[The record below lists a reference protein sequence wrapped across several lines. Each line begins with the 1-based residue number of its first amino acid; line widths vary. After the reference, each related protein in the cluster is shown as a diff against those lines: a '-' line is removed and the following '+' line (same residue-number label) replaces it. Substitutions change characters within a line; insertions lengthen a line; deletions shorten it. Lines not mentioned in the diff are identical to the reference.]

1 MRKIIYGPP
10 GTGKTFYLM
19 NELEH
24 FLKNVDSTKIGY
36 FTFSRNAAQEGK
48 SRAMDKFGLSEK
60 DLPYFR
66 TLHSFCFNMLGLKKE
81 NVMQEKDYKD
91 LGRDLQ
97 IEFEGVRHD
106 YDHEG
111 ILHSKDPYISLISL
125 ARNKRICPFKL
136 YNSSNNK
143 NKYYNITYDKLD
155 IINRELYNYKKNK
168 GLIDYI
174 DMLEKF
180 LEKGESPKFEVIF
193 IDEAQD
199 LSLIQ
204 WDIVKKL
211 EQSSKN
217 SRIAGDDD
225 QAIYKWNGA
234 DPETF
239 INLEGERIILKQ
251 SYRVPKKIYEIANQI
266 IKKVKNRVEKNWIPK
281 EDLGEVKK
289 EWDIEKINLSKGEW
303 LILTRTNLLTEKV
316 AYYLE
321 QNDFY
326 FQRRNSTP
334 RVQNIYLLIEN
345 WNKLRNGVPL
355 HYTDIKKIINKMNKN
370 INLKEFKS
378 ISKEKFYDIDKL
390 KNNYGLK
397 TDEEWDKAFDDLGDN
412 EIRKIKKLILKG
424 EDLSKDPRI
433 KISTIHGVKGN
444 ERDNVILFTDLS
456 NAAYNEY
463 LEDPDDEHRL
473 FYVGV
478 TRAKKRLNIIY
489 PKTERG
495 YDI

>member
-19 NELEH
+19 NELEK
-24 FLKNVDSTKIGY
+24 FLQKVEPSKIGY

-48 SRAMDKFGLSEK
+48 NRAMDKFNLTEK

-125 ARNKRICPFKL
+125 ARSKRISPIKL
-136 YNSSNNK
+136 YNAGNND
-143 NKYYNITYDKLD
+143 YNITFDKLD
-155 IINRELYNYKKNK
+155 IINKELYQYKKQK

-180 LEKGESPKFEVIF
+180 LDKGESPKFEVIF
-193 IDEAQD
+193 VDEAQD

-204 WDIVKKL
+204 WDIIKKL
-211 EQSSKN
+211 EKN
-217 SRIAGDDD
+217 SKQSIIAGDDD

-234 DPETF
+234 DAETF
-239 INLEGERIILKQ
+239 INLEGERVILQK
-251 SYRVPKKIYEIANQI
+251 SYRVPKNIFNVANNI
-266 IKKVKNRVEKNWIPK
+266 IKKIKNRVEKNWIPK
-281 EDLGEVKK
+281 EELGKVNYHWEIDKV
-289 EWDIEKINLSKGEW
+289 DLSKGEW
-303 LILTRTNLLTEKV
+303 LILARTNLILESI
-316 AYYLE
+316 AYYLD
-321 QNDFY
+321 QNNIY

-334 RVQNIYLLIEN
+334 RIQNIYVLIEN
-345 WNKLRNGVPL
+345 WNKLREGTPL
-355 HYTDIKKIINKMNKN
+355 HYNDYKKITNKMSKN
-370 INLKEFKS
+370 VDLKLMKQM
-378 ISKEKFYDIDKL
+378 SKEKFYDIDTL
-390 KNNYGLK
+390 KNNHGLK
-397 TDEEWDKAFDDLGDN
+397 TDAEWYLAFDDLGDD
-412 EIRKIKKLILKG
+412 EIRKIQKLIKNG
-424 EDLSKDPRI
+424 EDLSKEPRI

-444 ERDNVILFTDLS
+444 ERDNVLLLTDLS
-456 NAAYNEY
+456 NAAYNKY
-463 LEDPDDEHRL
+463 LDNPDDEHRL

-478 TRAKKRLNIIY
+478 TRAKKELNIIY

>member
-19 NELEH
+19 NELEK
-24 FLKNVDSTKIGY
+24 FLQKVEPSKIGY
-36 FTFSRNAAQEGK
+36 FTFSKNAAQEGK
-48 SRAMDKFGLSEK
+48 GRAMDKFNLTEK

-66 TLHSFCFNMLGLKKE
+66 TLHSFCFNILGLKKE

-97 IEFEGVRHD
+97 IEFD
-106 YDHEG
+106 
-111 ILHSKDPYISLISL
+111 
-125 ARNKRICPFKL
+125 
-136 YNSSNNK
+136 
-143 NKYYNITYDKLD
+143 TYDKLD
-155 IINRELYNYKKNK
+155 IINKELYQYKKQK

-180 LEKGESPKFEVIF
+180 LDKGESPKFEVIF

-204 WDIVKKL
+204 WDIIKKL
-211 EQSSKN
+211 EKN
-217 SRIAGDDD
+217 SKQSIIAGDDD

-234 DPETF
+234 DAETF
-239 INLEGERIILKQ
+239 INLEGERVILQQ
-251 SYRVPKKIYEIANQI
+251 SYRVPKNIFNVANRI

-281 EDLGEVKK
+281 EQLGQVNYHWEIDRV
-289 EWDIEKINLSKGEW
+289 NLSKGEW
-303 LILTRTNLLTEKV
+303 LILTRTNLILEKI
-316 AYYLE
+316 AYYLD
-321 QNDFY
+321 QNNFY

-334 RVQNIYLLIEN
+334 RVQNIYALIEN
-345 WNKLRNGVPL
+345 WNKLREGTPL
-355 HYTDIKKIINKMNKN
+355 HYNDYKKITNKMSKNVDIKLMKHM
-370 INLKEFKS
+370 
-378 ISKEKFYDIDKL
+378 SKEKFYDIDTL
-390 KNNYGLK
+390 KKDYGLK
-397 TDEEWDKAFDDLGDN
+397 TDEEWYIAFDDLGDD
-412 EIRKIKKLILKG
+412 EIRKIQRLIKNG
-424 EDLSKDPRI
+424 EDLSKEPRI

-444 ERDNVILFTDLS
+444 ERDNVILLTDLS
-456 NAAYNEY
+456 NAAYNKY
-463 LEDPDDEHRL
+463 LDNPDDEHRL

-478 TRAKKRLNIIY
+478 TRAKKELNIIY

>member
-10 GTGKTFYLM
+10 GTGKTYYLM
-19 NELEH
+19 NELEKI
-24 FLKNVDSTKIGY
+24 LEKVEPSKIGY
-36 FTFSRNAAQEGK
+36 FTFSRNGAQEGK
-48 SRAMDKFGLSEK
+48 NRAMDKFNLTEK

-66 TLHSFCFNMLGLKKE
+66 TLHSFCFNILGLKKE

-97 IEFEGVRHD
+97 IEFEGVRYDH
-106 YDHEG
+106 DHEG

-125 ARNKRICPFKL
+125 ARNKRISPLDL
-136 YNSSNNK
+136 YNQNGYS
-143 NKYYNITYDKLD
+143 YNLTYDKLD
-155 IINRELYNYKKNK
+155 IISKELHQYKKQK

-180 LEKGESPKFEVIF
+180 LDKGESPKFEVIF

-211 EQSSKN
+211 EKN
-217 SRIAGDDD
+217 SKRSIIAGDDD

-234 DPETF
+234 DAESF
-239 INLEGERIILKQ
+239 INLEGEKVILQQ
-251 SYRVPKKIYEIANQI
+251 SYRVPKNIFNVANNI

-281 EDLGEVKK
+281 EDLGKVNYYWEIDKV
-289 EWDIEKINLSKGEW
+289 DLSKGEW
-303 LILTRTNLLTEKV
+303 LILARTNLFLEKI
-316 AYYLE
+316 AYYLD
-321 QNDFY
+321 QNGFF

-334 RVQNIYLLIEN
+334 RVQNIYSLIEN
-345 WNKLRNGVPL
+345 WNKLKEGTPI
-355 HYTDIKKIINKMNKN
+355 HYNDYKKITNKMSKN
-370 INLKEFKS
+370 VDLKLMKHM
-378 ISKEKFYDIDKL
+378 SKENFYDIDTL
-390 KNNYGLK
+390 KEKHGLK
-397 TDEEWDKAFDDLGDN
+397 TDDEWYIAFDDLGDD
-412 EIRKIKKLILKG
+412 EIRKIQKLIKNG

-444 ERDNVILFTDLS
+444 ERDNVILLTDLS
-456 NAAYNEY
+456 NAAYYKY
-463 LEDPDDEHRL
+463 LDNPDDEHRL

-478 TRAKKRLNIIY
+478 TRAKKELNIIY
-489 PKTERG
+489 AKTERG